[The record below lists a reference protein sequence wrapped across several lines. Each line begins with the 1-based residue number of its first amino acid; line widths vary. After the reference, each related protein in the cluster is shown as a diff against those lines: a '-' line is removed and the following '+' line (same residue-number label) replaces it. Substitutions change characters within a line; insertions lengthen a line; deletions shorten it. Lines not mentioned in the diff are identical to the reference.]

1 MVPHTSEYNNNK
13 NKNNID
19 LYTKMGELYD
29 MYDIFKTKVVME
41 QAQYVL

>member
-1 MVPHTSEYNNNK
+1 MVAHTSEYSNNK
-13 NKNNID
+13 NNNID

-29 MYDIFKTKVVME
+29 MYDIVKTKVVME